1 MSISNQR
8 AFLLGYVRERGW
20 TAAAEYAD
28 DGWSGTTFQR
38 PAFQRL
44 LADIEARRID
54 TVVTKDLSR
63 LGRDQIGTL
72 YYYQVYFPTHGVRY
86 IAVNEGVDTASGLGN
101 SLALPFL
108 AAANDFYTAD
118 ISRKVRTALD
128 TRRREGLFIGSAP
141 PLGYQKD
148 PAQKGHLLPDPTAA
162 WVAVR
167 VFQTYLALESVLG
180 TAKALTRDG
189 VPTPAACRSGAGGG
203 VWSDTMVRRILTN
216 PTYAGHLTQRRTEKL
231 GYKVNRRRTLSAEE
245 WVTIPNTHAPLVSQA
260 DFDQAQRL
268 LRTHSYTPAAGARR
282 LLTGLVFCACCGA
295 PMACVRTAGGAV
307 LVCSR
312 YRRSGRLGLCT
323 PHRVREAAVL
333 QALTDQLRRL
343 SAEIGP
349 EALVCAPNRR
359 KKAEEPQRAVQ
370 AARRLLAFD
379 PPERRTLVTL
389 VERVL
394 VGERGELELVF
405 RFRAQEG

>member
-1 MSISNQR
+1 MGNGTRRAGDVPFFRAGGDAGTAVAAAAGAGKRGTGAALAAPRVGLYLRLSRDDENGREESMSISNQR

-128 TRRREGLFIGSAP
+128 TRRREGAVYRVRTSAGLP
-141 PLGYQKD
+141 
-148 PAQKGHLLPDPTAA
+148 KGPGAKGTSAA
-162 WVAVR
+162 R
-167 VFQTYLALESVLG
+167 PHRRL
-180 TAKALTRDG
+180 
-189 VPTPAACRSGAGGG
+189 GGG
-203 VWSDTMVRRILTN
+203 TGVSD
-216 PTYAGHLTQRRTEKL
+216 
-231 GYKVNRRRTLSAEE
+231 LS
-245 WVTIPNTHAPLVSQA
+245 
-260 DFDQAQRL
+260 
-268 LRTHSYTPAAGARR
+268 G
-282 LLTGLVFCACCGA
+282 
-295 PMACVRTAGGAV
+295 
-307 LVCSR
+307 
-312 YRRSGRLGLCT
+312 SG
-323 PHRVREAAVL
+323 
-333 QALTDQLRRL
+333 
-343 SAEIGP
+343 
-349 EALVCAPNRR
+349 VCAGDREGPYPGRG
-359 KKAEEPQRAVQ
+359 AHPGG
-370 AARRLLAFD
+370 L
-379 PPERRTLVTL
+379 PERRGGRG
-389 VERVL
+389 VERHHGAPDPHQPHL
-394 VGERGELELVF
+394 R
-405 RFRAQEG
+405 RAPDPAAHGKARV